1 MDITPEDIQNIIKT
15 PIEDMDDELFKKAI
29 SILLGQHADLT
40 AKVNQLET
48 EITQHKD
55 IIDAM
60 EKRYKV
66 LHNKFALISQT
77 VDTLT
82 TQYSK
87 NVHKEVKDTVV
98 NE

>member
-1 MDITPEDIQNIIKT
+1 MDITSEDIQKIIQT

-29 SILLGQHADLT
+29 SVLLGQHADLT

-55 IIDAM
+55 IIAAM
-60 EKRYKV
+60 EKRHKV
-66 LHNKFALISQT
+66 LRNNFALISQT